1 MARRRIR
8 PTPPDHI
15 IIVDSNILWHEGK
28 ALVVSPEFQQFWDD
42 NSQRF
47 PMKLIIPSVV
57 RGELLYQQTTSALKL
72 LTTANKNIEKIGAI
86 TEKSYSHRIKE
97 VRIKKE
103 VAGRFDNWVRR
114 VNAQIIEPP
123 ITNIDWNKIIEN
135 SVWRILP
142 FTPDAK
148 NPKNEKGFR
157 DALILETVQDICR
170 SYHDN
175 FFIAFI
181 CSDYPL
187 RTASEKRLSQ
197 YTKFSCYESLKAFS
211 SFIELTQQNL
221 TNEFVKLI
229 LSKARNKFFD
239 NTINCISIKH
249 QIFKN
254 IAEDYSVRLNNSPDI
269 SSLLS
274 PLSSVSITWEP
285 SGPEQ
290 IWLVAPVFEML
301 EGRDTFHWIS
311 EIRMVRSFIKKPLST
326 VQPESILQEERLRI
340 LRIAVKWS
348 ADVKVDARFFNLRV
362 NNISESGYSFEPP
375 TPDEARRYGL
385 DSAEASPKTG

>member
-1 MARRRIR
+1 MARKRIR

-15 IIVDSNILWHEGK
+15 IIVDSNILWHEDK
-28 ALVVSPEFQQFWDD
+28 SVVISPEFKQFWDD

-72 LTTANKNIEKIGAI
+72 LSGANKNIEKIGAI
-86 TEKSYSHRIKE
+86 TQKNYSHRISE
-97 VRIKKE
+97 ARVKKE
-103 VAGRFDNWVRR
+103 VKERFDNWIGR
-114 VNAQIIEPP
+114 VSAEIRQAP
-123 ITNIDWNKIIEN
+123 IGNIDWNQMIEN

-157 DALILETVQDICR
+157 DAVILETVQDICR
-170 SYHDN
+170 SYHDD

-187 RTASEKRLSQ
+187 RTASEKRLHE
-197 YTKFSCYESLKAFS
+197 YEKFSCYESLKDFS
-211 SFIELTQQNL
+211 SFIELKQQDL

-229 LSKARNKFFD
+229 LSKARNKFYN
-239 NTINCISIKH
+239 NTINCISITH

-254 IAEDYSVRLNNSPDI
+254 ITEEYSAKLNNPTSF
-269 SSLLS
+269 LLS
-274 PLSSVSITWEP
+274 LIPGGSMQWEP
-285 SGPEQ
+285 SNHEQ
-290 IWLVAPVFEML
+290 TWIVAPTFDKL
-301 EGRDTFHWIS
+301 EGKDTFHWIS
-311 EIRMVRSFIKKPLST
+311 EIRMVRPFIIKPLSP
-326 VQPESILQEERLRI
+326 VLPELTLPEERLRI
-340 LRIAVKWS
+340 LRIAVDWS
-348 ADVKVDARFFNLRV
+348 ADVKADARFFNCKV
-362 NNISESGYSFEPP
+362 NKISESGYSFEPP

-385 DSAEASPKTG
+385 NSGEASPKSG